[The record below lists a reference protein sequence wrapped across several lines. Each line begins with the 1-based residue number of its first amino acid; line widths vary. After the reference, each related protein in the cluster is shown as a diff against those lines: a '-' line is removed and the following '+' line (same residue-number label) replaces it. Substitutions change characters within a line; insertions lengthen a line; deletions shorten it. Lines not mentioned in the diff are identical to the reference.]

1 MKKLILMLMA
11 LVLLCNPIVC
21 GRASAQNIS
30 EDLTD
35 EQNSGNAKN
44 IVVYF
49 SRIGEQYNV
58 GVIEK
63 GNTAIVAEM
72 IAEATGGLIFMR
84 FYRQTTI
91 TP

>member
-1 MKKLILMLMA
+1 MSMKRLILMLMA

-21 GRASAQNIS
+21 GRASAQSIP

-49 SRIGEQYNV
+49 SRI
-58 GVIEK
+58 
-63 GNTAIVAEM
+63 
-72 IAEATGGLIFMR
+72 
-84 FYRQTTI
+84 
-91 TP
+91 